1 MIKGLKKYTG
11 RAHRNTRSIGGRTI
25 RYTLLAGATVLATV
39 GMTGCGKD
47 IDGTATVAV
56 CNDESIPL
64 GVASLYARYQQAQMY
79 SFYTGYFGTT
89 EIFDNVADEET
100 GETYGDTIKDDMMD
114 SIKTMYVLKQ
124 HAADFDVTMSD
135 ENKTAIEEAAKAFM
149 AENDANA
156 LKEMGV
162 SESDVAALLELYS
175 YQTWMYDAM
184 IADVD
189 QNVSDDEAAQTRVT
203 YVKVSLDG
211 TEQDEDGNTIP
222 LTDEEKEE
230 KEALAQKVLDEILAS
245 DDAASA
251 DMSEIAKTVDENLT
265 SSTLVF
271 GYTEDDTA
279 DTAIKDAVVGLKD
292 GEVVDHVITSEDS
305 NCLYV
310 IRLEKE
316 FDEDATESKKSM
328 IISDREKEDYQEE
341 LDSWLEAASF
351 EVKQDIWDQVV
362 ITDQKVYTF
371 KAEETSDSTGEDTTQ
386 DTGAS
391 SDEDTSEE

>member
-1 MIKGLKKYTG
+1 MEPLPL
-11 RAHRNTRSIGGRTI
+11 
-25 RYTLLAGATVLATV
+25 RYA
-39 GMTGCGKD
+39 
-47 IDGTATVAV
+47 
-56 CNDESIPL
+56 
-64 GVASLYARYQQAQMY
+64 
-79 SFYTGYFGTT
+79 
-89 EIFDNVADEET
+89 
-100 GETYGDTIKDDMMD
+100 TYGDTIKDDMMD

-149 AENDANA
+149 EENDADA

-162 SESDVAALLELYS
+162 SEADVAALLELYS

-230 KEALAQKVLDEILAS
+230 KEALAEEVLNEILAS

-251 DMSEIAKTVDENLT
+251 DMSEIAKAVDENLT

-279 DTAIKDAVVGLKD
+279 DAAIKDAVVGLKD
-292 GEVVDHVITSEDS
+292 GEVVDHVVTSEDGNS
-305 NCLYV
+305 LYV

-316 FDEDATESKKSM
+316 FDEDATESKKSL

-351 EVKQDIWDQVV
+351 EIKEDIWDQVV

-386 DTGAS
+386 DTGAA

>member
-1 MIKGLKKYTG
+1 
-11 RAHRNTRSIGGRTI
+11 
-25 RYTLLAGATVLATV
+25 
-39 GMTGCGKD
+39 
-47 IDGTATVAV
+47 
-56 CNDESIPL
+56 
-64 GVASLYARYQQAQMY
+64 
-79 SFYTGYFGTT
+79 
-89 EIFDNVADEET
+89 
-100 GETYGDTIKDDMMD
+100 
-114 SIKTMYVLKQ
+114 
-124 HAADFDVTMSD
+124 
-135 ENKTAIEEAAKAFM
+135 M

-251 DMSEIAKTVDENLT
+251 DMSEIAKAVDENLT

-351 EVKQDIWDQVV
+351 EVKEDIWDQVV